1 MSGGGPEDD
10 ELRRRLTPL
19 QYFVTQQRG
28 TETPF
33 TGDYCHHGAAGT
45 YCCICCGAALF
56 PAATK
61 FDSGS
66 GWPSFWQPLAAGC
79 VSQHPDP
86 SHGMQRV
93 EVRCGS
99 CGAHLGHVFA
109 DGPEPT
115 GERYCINSV
124 ALDFRPE
131 GEA

>member
-33 TGDYCHHGAAGT
+33 TGDDCHRQEAGT
-45 YCCICCGAALF
+45 YYCICCGAELF
-56 PAATK
+56 AAATK

-66 GWPSFWQPLAAGC
+66 GWPSFWQPLAAGN
-79 VSQHPDP
+79 VRLQSDP

-109 DGPEPT
+109 DGPQPS
-115 GERYCINSV
+115 GERYCINSA

-131 GEA
+131 GAA